1 MQPATKREEY
11 MKQVIETTSK
21 FVITVLLALG
31 ASACQ
36 KKDEAANKNGQIK
49 VKVSAMEQM
58 DSAELTSS
66 AEQLISPY
74 TFMISHEM
82 AKKALAKDP
91 NNLKAEFIMLLTKR
105 FQAFKGLHT
114 RIRPALQGEQLKAHD
129 EWLKKFPTS
138 PLKTFLTA
146 EGSPIKTITDSQSV
160 LSEYYGSIQEFRNF
174 LKKNQNSK
182 LSLEL
187 NAQTFENE
195 IREEMADSCVYVQGE
210 DGNFT
215 ELVCDYSEIAV
226 KKLNIADMIMLRQV
240 ISGELVYSLFN
251 NYSLEGLD
259 KIQQNEGLSN
269 QEKTEAMARL
279 PELGKLRSEHTFGL
293 LRDIG
298 SDLSAAVKWAVQ
310 YQKEVCPAGHESYN
324 QRKGYL
330 FKDGLCV
337 EDVDATQKMIAVLD
351 QALRGAVR
359 VEMTTAGGNKIETN
373 VNYFAWSDRPIRDLR
388 QVMPTQWNE
397 CDEATEIRDNTLGG
411 MFVDNNFN
419 LTLDKK
425 CE

>member
-1 MQPATKREEY
+1 M
-11 MKQVIETTSK
+11 
-21 FVITVLLALG
+21 
-31 ASACQ
+31 
-36 KKDEAANKNGQIK
+36 
-49 VKVSAMEQM
+49 
-58 DSAELTSS
+58 
-66 AEQLISPY
+66 
-74 TFMISHEM
+74 
-82 AKKALAKDP
+82 AKDP
-91 NNLKAEFIMLLTKR
+91 YNLKAEFIMLLTKR

-114 RIRPALQGEQLKAHD
+114 RIRPALQGEQLKAHA
-129 EWLKKFPTS
+129 EWLKTFPQS

-146 EGSPIKTITDSQSV
+146 EGSPIKTITDSQNV

-187 NAQTFENE
+187 NAQTFEKE
-195 IREEMADSCVYVQGE
+195 IREEMADSCKYTGPKE
-210 DGNFT
+210 DL
-215 ELVCDYSEIAV
+215 ELVCDFSEIAV

-259 KIQQNEGLSN
+259 KIQENEGLSN

-279 PELGKLRSEHTFGL
+279 PEFGKLRSQHTFGL

-298 SDLSAAVKWAVQ
+298 SDRSAAVKWAVQ
-310 YQKEVCPAGHESYN
+310 YQKEICPAGSDSYG

-330 FKDGLCV
+330 FKDGICV
-337 EDVDATQKMIAVLD
+337 DDVDATQKMVAVLD

-359 VEMTTAGGNKIETN
+359 VEMTTEGGNKLDTN
-373 VNYFAWSDRPIRDLR
+373 VNYFAWSDRPVRDLR
-388 QVMPTQWNE
+388 QVMPTQWND
-397 CDEATEIRDNTLGG
+397 CDEATEVRDNTLGG
-411 MFVDNNFN
+411 IFVENNFN